1 MLMVVAQ
8 YLRALNQ
15 AGKILELQ
23 FASDNLTFDISFYGI
38 SCFEL
43 RFDIELKSV
52 VILS

>member
-1 MLMVVAQ
+1 ML
-8 YLRALNQ
+8 
-15 AGKILELQ
+15 KLQ
-23 FASDNLTFDISFYGI
+23 FAADNLTFDISFYGF